1 MGLTRRLFPPLRPFR
16 PPPHKWGGHANAAL
30 DWGLVAASQQPSLQP
45 RRAAE
50 LLERVEKNI
59 HRVIVGKDRVV
70 RLALAGM
77 VSGGH
82 VLLQDLP
89 GTGKTMLAR
98 ALATSVGGTFRRIQC
113 TPDLLPSDITGS
125 SVFNQKDLTFEFIP
139 GPIFANI
146 VLADEV
152 NRATPRTQ
160 SALLEAMGERQV
172 TVEGTTRVLER
183 PFFVVATQN
192 PTEFHGTY
200 PLPESQLDRFVL
212 AAEMGPPTDAEA
224 LEVLARRE
232 HGDPI
237 AELTSVVDVS
247 DVIEL
252 QDACLRVVAA
262 PAIRTYL
269 VALLQAVRARPD
281 VVLPASMR
289 SGVYLQ
295 RAAQAW
301 ALFEG
306 RDFVLPDDIKLLA
319 VPVLAHRLGM
329 RGRGRAA
336 EMLNEVVTSLPI
348 PPLRQH

>member
-1 MGLTRRLFPPLRPFR
+1 
-16 PPPHKWGGHANAAL
+16 
-30 DWGLVAASQQPSLQP
+30 
-45 RRAAE
+45 
-50 LLERVEKNI
+50 
-59 HRVIVGKDRVV
+59 VGKDKVV
-70 RLALAGM
+70 RLALAGL
-77 VSGGH
+77 VAGGH

-125 SVFNQKDLTFEFIP
+125 SIFNQKDLTFEFVP

-146 VLADEV
+146 VLADEI

-160 SALLEAMGERQV
+160 SALLEAMGEGQV
-172 TVEGTTRVLER
+172 TVEGATRTLEK
-183 PFFVVATQN
+183 PFFVVGTQN
-192 PTEFHGTY
+192 PAEFHGTY

-212 AAEMGPPTDAEA
+212 TAEMGPPTDAEA
-224 LEVLARRE
+224 MEVLARRE

-237 AELTSVVDVS
+237 ANLTAVIDIRE
-247 DVIEL
+247 VIEL
-252 QDACLRVVAA
+252 QEACLRVVAA
-262 PAIRTYL
+262 PAIRTYI
-269 VALLQAVRARPD
+269 VALLDAIRTRPD
-281 VVLPASMR
+281 VLLPASMR

-306 RDFVLPDDIKLLA
+306 RDFVLPDDVKLLT

-329 RGRGRAA
+329 RGRGKAA
-336 EMLNEVVTSLPI
+336 DALNEIVAALPI

>member
-1 MGLTRRLFPPLRPFR
+1 MSS
-16 PPPHKWGGHANAAL
+16 
-30 DWGLVAASQQPSLQP
+30 ASQEPNLAP
-45 RRAAE
+45 RRASE
-50 LLERVEKNI
+50 LLTRIEENV
-59 HRVIVGKDRVV
+59 HRVIVGKERVV
-70 RLALAGM
+70 RLAVTGLVA
-77 VSGGH
+77 GGH

-125 SVFNQKDLTFEFIP
+125 SIFNKKELTFEFLP

-146 VLADEV
+146 VLADEI

-160 SALLEAMGERQV
+160 SALLEAMGESQV
-172 TVEGTTRVLER
+172 TVEGTTRALER
-183 PFFVVATQN
+183 PFFVIATQN

-200 PLPESQLDRFVL
+200 PLPESQLDRFL
-212 AAEMGPPTDAEA
+212 LSAEMGPPTDEEA
-224 LEVLARRE
+224 MEVLARRE

-237 AELTSVVDVS
+237 ADLRAVVS
-247 DVIEL
+247 LQEAIEL

-262 PAIRTYL
+262 PATRAYI
-269 VALLQAVRARPD
+269 VSLLNAVRSRQE
-281 VVLPASMR
+281 VLLPASMR

-306 RDFVLPDDIKLLA
+306 RDFVLPDDIKLIAL
-319 VPVLAHRLGM
+319 PVLTHRLAM
-329 RGRGRAA
+329 RGRVKAA
-336 EMLNEVVTSLPI
+336 DVLTEVVASVAL

>member
-1 MGLTRRLFPPLRPFR
+1 MSSVDREPV
-16 PPPHKWGGHANAAL
+16 
-30 DWGLVAASQQPSLQP
+30 LVP
-45 RRAAE
+45 RRASE
-50 LLERVEKNI
+50 LLGRIEENV

-70 RLALAGM
+70 RLAAAGL
-77 VSGGH
+77 VAGGH

-89 GTGKTMLAR
+89 GTGKTLLAR
-98 ALATSVGGTFRRIQC
+98 ALATSVGGAFRRIQC

-125 SVFNQKDLTFEFIP
+125 SVFNQKDLTFQFIP
-139 GPIFANI
+139 GPVFANI

-160 SALLEAMGERQV
+160 SALLEAMGEGQV
-172 TVEGTTRVLER
+172 TVEGVTRSLER

-200 PLPESQLDRFVL
+200 PLPESQLDRFIL
-212 AAEMGPPTDAEA
+212 AAEMGPPTDEEA
-224 LEVLARRE
+224 MEVLARRE

-237 AELTSVVDVS
+237 ADLRAVVS
-247 DVIEL
+247 LAEVIEL
-252 QDACLRVVAA
+252 QDACLKVVAA
-262 PAIRTYL
+262 PAIRTYI
-269 VALLQAVRARPD
+269 VSLLHAIRLREEVL
-281 VVLPASMR
+281 LPASMR

-319 VPVLAHRLGM
+319 LPVLSHRLGM
-329 RGRGRAA
+329 RGRFKAA
-336 EMLNEVVTSLPI
+336 DVLQEVVASVPL

>member
-1 MGLTRRLFPPLRPFR
+1 VQEL
-16 PPPHKWGGHANAAL
+16 
-30 DWGLVAASQQPSLQP
+30 SLQP

-50 LLERVEKNI
+50 LLDRVEKNI

-70 RLALAGM
+70 RLSLAGL
-77 VSGGH
+77 VAGGH

-98 ALATSVGGTFRRIQC
+98 ALAASVGGTFRRIQC

-125 SVFNQKDLTFEFIP
+125 SIFNQKELTFEFMA
-139 GPIFANI
+139 GPIFANF

-160 SALLEAMGERQV
+160 SALLEAMGEGQV
-172 TVEGTTRVLER
+172 TVEGTTRTLER
-183 PFFVVATQN
+183 PFFVIATQN

-212 AAEMGPPTDAEA
+212 AAEMGPPSDDEA

-232 HGDPI
+232 HGDPLADI
-237 AELTSVVDVS
+237 GAVLDIR

-252 QDACLRVVAA
+252 QEACLRVVVA

-269 VALLQAVRARPD
+269 VALLQAIRGRSD
-281 VVLPASMR
+281 VLLPASMR
-289 SGVYLQ
+289 AGVYLQ

-319 VPVLAHRLGM
+319 VPVLAHRLGT
-329 RGRGRAA
+329 RGRGKAA
-336 EMLNEVVTSLPI
+336 DMLQEVTSTLPI

>member
-1 MGLTRRLFPPLRPFR
+1 MSSASREP
-16 PPPHKWGGHANAAL
+16 AL
-30 DWGLVAASQQPSLQP
+30 IP
-45 RRAAE
+45 RRASE
-50 LLERVEKNI
+50 LLGRIEENV
-59 HRVIVGKDRVV
+59 HRVIVGKQRVV
-70 RLALAGM
+70 RLAAAGL
-77 VSGGH
+77 VAGGH

-89 GTGKTMLAR
+89 GTGKTLLAR

-125 SVFNQKDLTFEFIP
+125 SVFNQKDLTFEFIA
-139 GPIFANI
+139 GPVFANI

-160 SALLEAMGERQV
+160 SALLEAMGEGQV
-172 TVEGTTRVLER
+172 TVEGVTRTLER

-200 PLPESQLDRFVL
+200 PLPESQLDRFLL
-212 AAEMGPPTDAEA
+212 AAEMGAPSDEEA
-224 LEVLARRE
+224 MEVLARRE

-237 AELTSVVDVS
+237 ADLRAVVSLEEV
-247 DVIEL
+247 VEL

-262 PAIRTYL
+262 PAIRSYI
-269 VALLQAVRARPD
+269 VSLLSAVRSRPD
-281 VVLPASMR
+281 VLLPASMR

-319 VPVLAHRLGM
+319 LPVLAHRLGM
-329 RGRGRAA
+329 RGRASAA
-336 EMLNEVVTSLPI
+336 DVLGEVVASVPL

>member
-1 MGLTRRLFPPLRPFR
+1 MS
-16 PPPHKWGGHANAAL
+16 
-30 DWGLVAASQQPSLQP
+30 AASRELEP
-45 RRAAE
+45 RRAAD
-50 LLERVEKNI
+50 LLGRIQENV
-59 HRVIVGKDRVV
+59 HRVIVGKQRVV
-70 RLALAGM
+70 RLAAAGL
-77 VSGGH
+77 VAGGH

-125 SVFNQKDLTFEFIP
+125 SIFNQKDLSFEFIP
-139 GPIFANI
+139 GPIFANV

-152 NRATPRTQ
+152 NRATPRSQ
-160 SALLEAMGERQV
+160 SALLEAMGEGQV
-172 TVEGTTRVLER
+172 TVEGATRTLER

-200 PLPESQLDRFVL
+200 PLPESQLDRFIL
-212 AAEMGPPTDAEA
+212 AAEMGAPTDAEA
-224 LEVLARRE
+224 MEVLARRK

-237 AELTSVVDVS
+237 AELAGVVDLREVL
-247 DVIEL
+247 EL

-262 PAIRTYL
+262 PAIRTYI
-269 VALLQAVRARPD
+269 VALLQAIRARPD
-281 VVLPASMR
+281 VLLPASMR

-301 ALFEG
+301 SLFEG
-306 RDFVLPDDIKLLA
+306 RDFVLPDDVKLLA
-319 VPVLAHRLGM
+319 PPVLAHRLSM
-329 RGRGRAA
+329 RGRAKA
-336 EMLNEVVTSLPI
+336 DDAINELLASVPI

>member
-1 MGLTRRLFPPLRPFR
+1 MS
-16 PPPHKWGGHANAAL
+16 
-30 DWGLVAASQQPSLQP
+30 ASQEPSLQP
-45 RRAAE
+45 QRAQE
-50 LLERVEKNI
+50 LLGFIEHNI
-59 HRVIVGKDRVV
+59 HRVIVGKERVV
-70 RLALAGM
+70 RLAAAGL
-77 VSGGH
+77 VAGGH

-125 SVFNQKDLTFEFIP
+125 SIFNQKDRTFEFVP
-139 GPIFANI
+139 GPIFANV

-160 SALLEAMGERQV
+160 SALLEAMAEAQV
-172 TVEGTTRVLER
+172 TVEGTTRALDR

-192 PTEFHGTY
+192 PAEFHGTY
-200 PLPESQLDRFVL
+200 PLPESQLDRFIL
-212 AAEMGPPTDAEA
+212 AAEMGPPTQAEA
-224 LEVLARRE
+224 MEVLARRE

-237 AELTSVVDVS
+237 AELKAVVGIS
-247 DVIEL
+247 EVIEL

-262 PAIRTYL
+262 PAIRTYI
-269 VALLQAVRARPD
+269 VSLLDAIRTRPD
-281 VVLPASMR
+281 ILMPASMR

-295 RAAQAW
+295 RAAQSW

-306 RDFVLPDDIKLLA
+306 RDFVLPDDVKLLTI
-319 VPVLAHRLGM
+319 PVLAHRLGM
-329 RGRGRAA
+329 RGRGKAA
-336 EMLNEVVTSLPI
+336 DMLNEVVASVPL

>member
-1 MGLTRRLFPPLRPFR
+1 MSSADREPV
-16 PPPHKWGGHANAAL
+16 
-30 DWGLVAASQQPSLQP
+30 LVP

-50 LLERVEKNI
+50 LLGRIEENV
-59 HRVIVGKDRVV
+59 HRVIVGKERVV
-70 RLALAGM
+70 RLAAAGM
-77 VSGGH
+77 VAGGH

-89 GTGKTMLAR
+89 GTGKTLLAR
-98 ALATSVGGTFRRIQC
+98 ALATSVSGAFRRIQC

-125 SVFNQKDLTFEFIP
+125 SVFNQKDLSFQFIP
-139 GPIFANI
+139 GPVFANI

-160 SALLEAMGERQV
+160 SALLEAMGEGQV
-172 TVEGTTRVLER
+172 TVEGVTRTLER

-200 PLPESQLDRFVL
+200 PLPESQLDRFIL
-212 AAEMGPPTDAEA
+212 AAEMGPPTDEEA
-224 LEVLARRE
+224 MEVLARRE

-237 AELTSVVDVS
+237 AELRAVVS
-247 DVIEL
+247 LAEVIEL
-252 QDACLRVVAA
+252 QDACLKVVAA
-262 PAIRTYL
+262 PAIRAYI
-269 VALLQAVRARPD
+269 VSLLHAIRSREEVL
-281 VVLPASMR
+281 LPASMR

-319 VPVLAHRLGM
+319 LPVLSHRLGM
-329 RGRGRAA
+329 RGRFKAA
-336 EMLNEVVTSLPI
+336 DVLQEVVASVPL

>member
-1 MGLTRRLFPPLRPFR
+1 M
-16 PPPHKWGGHANAAL
+16 
-30 DWGLVAASQQPSLQP
+30 ASEPNELQP
-45 RRAAE
+45 QRASE
-50 LLERVEKNI
+50 LLGRIEENV
-59 HRVIVGKDRVV
+59 HRVIVGKERVV
-70 RLALAGM
+70 RLAVTGLVA
-77 VSGGH
+77 GGH

-125 SVFNQKDLTFEFIP
+125 SIFNQKDLSFQFVP

-160 SALLEAMGERQV
+160 SALLEAMGEGQV
-172 TVEGTTRVLER
+172 TVEGATRSLEK
-183 PFFVVATQN
+183 PFFVIATQN

-200 PLPESQLDRFVL
+200 PLPESQLDRFTL
-212 AAEMGPPTDAEA
+212 AAEMGAPTDAEA
-224 LEVLARRE
+224 MEVLARRE
-232 HGDPI
+232 HGDPL
-237 AELTSVVDVS
+237 ADLSGVLNLRE
-247 DVIEL
+247 VIEL
-252 QDACLRVVAA
+252 QEACLRVVAA
-262 PAIRTYL
+262 PAIRTYI
-269 VALLQAVRARPD
+269 VSVLQAIRARAD
-281 VVLPASMR
+281 VLLPASMR

-306 RDFVLPDDIKLLA
+306 RDFVLPDDVKLLA
-319 VPVLAHRLGM
+319 VPVLAHRLSM
-329 RGRGRAA
+329 RGRGKAA
-336 EMLNEVVTSLPI
+336 EMIQELVASLPL

>member
-1 MGLTRRLFPPLRPFR
+1 MGRSFCDRPCFAMPEVPPDTGSRLNR
-16 PPPHKWGGHANAAL
+16 GMAS
-30 DWGLVAASQQPSLQP
+30 ASQEPTLQP

-50 LLERVEKNI
+50 LLDRVESNI
-59 HRVIVGKDRVV
+59 HRVIVGKEHVV
-70 RLALAGM
+70 RLALAGF

-125 SVFNQKDLTFEFIP
+125 SVFNQKELSFEFVP

-160 SALLEAMGERQV
+160 SALLEAMGEGQV
-172 TVEGTTRVLER
+172 TVEGTTRTLER
-183 PFFVVATQN
+183 PFFIVATQN
-192 PTEFHGTY
+192 PAEFHGTY
-200 PLPESQLDRFVL
+200 PLPASQLARFVL
-212 AAEMGPPTDAEA
+212 AAEMGPPTEAEA
-224 LEVLARRE
+224 MEVLARRE

-237 AELTSVVDVS
+237 ADLTAVMDVREVV
-247 DVIEL
+247 EL
-252 QDACLRVVAA
+252 QEACLRVVAA
-262 PAIRTYL
+262 PAIRTYI
-269 VALLQAVRARPD
+269 VALMQAIRARPD
-281 VVLPASMR
+281 VLLPASMR
-289 SGVYLQ
+289 AGVYLQ

-306 RDFVLPDDIKLLA
+306 RDFVLPDDVKLLA
-319 VPVLAHRLGM
+319 TPVLAHRLGM
-329 RGRGRAA
+329 RGRGKAA
-336 EMLNEVVTSLPI
+336 DMLGEVVSALPI

>member
-1 MGLTRRLFPPLRPFR
+1 MSSADREPVLI
-16 PPPHKWGGHANAAL
+16 
-30 DWGLVAASQQPSLQP
+30 P

-50 LLERVEKNI
+50 LLGRIEENV
-59 HRVIVGKDRVV
+59 HRVIVGKDQVV
-70 RLALAGM
+70 RLAAAGL
-77 VSGGH
+77 VAGGH

-89 GTGKTMLAR
+89 GTGKTLLAR
-98 ALATSVGGTFRRIQC
+98 ALATSVGGAFRRIQC

-125 SVFNQKDLTFEFIP
+125 SVFNQKDLTFQFIP
-139 GPIFANI
+139 GPVFANI

-160 SALLEAMGERQV
+160 SALLEAMGEGQV
-172 TVEGTTRVLER
+172 TVEGVTRSLER

-200 PLPESQLDRFVL
+200 PLPESQLDRFIL
-212 AAEMGPPTDAEA
+212 ASEMGPPTDDEA
-224 LEVLARRE
+224 MEVLARRE

-237 AELTSVVDVS
+237 ADLHAVVSLDEV
-247 DVIEL
+247 VEL
-252 QDACLRVVAA
+252 QDACLKVVAA
-262 PAIRTYL
+262 PAIRTYI
-269 VALLQAVRARPD
+269 VSLLHAIRLREEVL
-281 VVLPASMR
+281 LPASMR

-319 VPVLAHRLGM
+319 LPVLSHRLGM
-329 RGRGRAA
+329 RGRFKAA
-336 EMLNEVVTSLPI
+336 DVLQAVVASVPL

>member
-1 MGLTRRLFPPLRPFR
+1 MS
-16 PPPHKWGGHANAAL
+16 
-30 DWGLVAASQQPSLQP
+30 ASQEHSLQP
-45 RRAAE
+45 QRAAE

-59 HRVIVGKDRVV
+59 HRVIVGKERVV
-70 RLALAGM
+70 RLALAGL
-77 VSGGH
+77 VAGGH

-125 SVFNQKDLTFEFIP
+125 SIFNQKDLSFEFIA

-160 SALLEAMGERQV
+160 SALLEAMGEGQV
-172 TVEGTTRVLER
+172 TVEGTTRTLER

-192 PTEFHGTY
+192 PAEFHGTY

-212 AAEMGPPTDAEA
+212 AAEMGPPTEAEA
-224 LEVLARRE
+224 MEVLARRE

-237 AELTSVVDVS
+237 ADLTAVIDVS
-247 DVIEL
+247 DVIVL
-252 QDACLRVVAA
+252 QEACLRVVAA
-262 PAIRTYL
+262 PAIRTYI
-269 VALLQAVRARPD
+269 VALLQSIRSRPD
-281 VVLPASMR
+281 VLLPASMR

-295 RAAQAW
+295 RASQAW

-319 VPVLAHRLGM
+319 APVLAHRLGM

-336 EMLNEVVTSLPI
+336 DMLGEVLTALPI
-348 PPLRQH
+348 PPLRQR

>member
-1 MGLTRRLFPPLRPFR
+1 MSSADREPV
-16 PPPHKWGGHANAAL
+16 
-30 DWGLVAASQQPSLQP
+30 LVP

-50 LLERVEKNI
+50 LLGRIEENV

-70 RLALAGM
+70 RLAAAGL
-77 VSGGH
+77 VAGGH

-89 GTGKTMLAR
+89 GTGKTLLAR
-98 ALATSVGGTFRRIQC
+98 ALATSVGGAFRRIQC

-125 SVFNQKDLTFEFIP
+125 SVFNQKDLSFQFIP
-139 GPIFANI
+139 GPVFANI

-160 SALLEAMGERQV
+160 SALLEAMGEGQV
-172 TVEGTTRVLER
+172 TVEGVTRTLER

-200 PLPESQLDRFVL
+200 PLPESQLDRFIL
-212 AAEMGPPTDAEA
+212 AAEMGPPTDEEA
-224 LEVLARRE
+224 MEVLARRE

-237 AELTSVVDVS
+237 AELRAVVS
-247 DVIEL
+247 LAEVIEL
-252 QDACLRVVAA
+252 QDACLKVVAA
-262 PAIRTYL
+262 PAIRAYI
-269 VALLQAVRARPD
+269 VWLLHAIRSREE
-281 VVLPASMR
+281 VLQPASMR

-319 VPVLAHRLGM
+319 LPVLSHRLGM
-329 RGRGRAA
+329 RGRFKAA
-336 EMLNEVVTSLPI
+336 DVLQEVVASVPL

>member
-1 MGLTRRLFPPLRPFR
+1 MSSASREP
-16 PPPHKWGGHANAAL
+16 AL
-30 DWGLVAASQQPSLQP
+30 VP

-50 LLERVEKNI
+50 LLGRIEENV
-59 HRVIVGKDRVV
+59 HRVIVGKQRVV
-70 RLALAGM
+70 RLAAAGL
-77 VSGGH
+77 VAGGH

-89 GTGKTMLAR
+89 GTGKTLLAR

-125 SVFNQKDLTFEFIP
+125 SVFNQKDLSFEFIA
-139 GPIFANI
+139 GPVFANI
-146 VLADEV
+146 LLADEV

-160 SALLEAMGERQV
+160 SALLEAMGEGQV
-172 TVEGTTRVLER
+172 TVEGVTRTLEK

-200 PLPESQLDRFVL
+200 PLPESQLDRFLL
-212 AAEMGPPTDAEA
+212 AAEMGPPTDEEA
-224 LEVLARRE
+224 MEVLARRE

-237 AELTSVVDVS
+237 ADLRSVVS
-247 DVIEL
+247 LHEVIEL

-262 PAIRTYL
+262 PAIRTYI
-269 VALLQAVRARPD
+269 VSLLHAIRSRPE
-281 VVLPASMR
+281 VLLPASMR

-319 VPVLAHRLGM
+319 VPVLSHRLSM
-329 RGRGRAA
+329 RGRVKAA
-336 EMLNEVVTSLPI
+336 DVLGDVVTSLPL
-348 PPLRQH
+348 PPLRHH

>member
-1 MGLTRRLFPPLRPFR
+1 MREAPPDTGSRLNR
-16 PPPHKWGGHANAAL
+16 GMAS
-30 DWGLVAASQQPSLQP
+30 ASQESTLQP
-45 RRAAE
+45 RRAAD
-50 LLERVEKNI
+50 LLDRVESNI

-70 RLALAGM
+70 RLALAGL
-77 VSGGH
+77 VAGGH
-82 VLLQDLP
+82 ILLQDLP

-125 SVFNQKDLTFEFIP
+125 SVFNQKELTFEFVP
-139 GPIFANI
+139 GPIFAHI

-152 NRATPRTQ
+152 NRTTPRTQ
-160 SALLEAMGERQV
+160 SALLEAMGEGQV

-183 PFFVVATQN
+183 PFFVIATQN
-192 PTEFHGTY
+192 PAEFHGTY

-237 AELTSVVDVS
+237 AELAPVVDIRE
-247 DVIEL
+247 VIEL
-252 QDACLRVVAA
+252 QEACLRVVAA
-262 PAIRTYL
+262 PAIRSYI

-281 VVLPASMR
+281 VMLAASMR
-289 SGVYLQ
+289 AGVYLQ

-306 RDFVLPDDIKLLA
+306 RDFVLPDDVKLLA

-329 RGRGRAA
+329 RGRGKVAD
-336 EMLNEVVTSLPI
+336 MLHEVVSSLPI

>member
-1 MGLTRRLFPPLRPFR
+1 
-16 PPPHKWGGHANAAL
+16 
-30 DWGLVAASQQPSLQP
+30 VQQPEFQP
-45 RRAAE
+45 RRAAQ
-50 LLERVEKNI
+50 LLERVEANI
-59 HRVIVGKDRVV
+59 HRVIVGKERVV
-70 RLALAGM
+70 RLALAGL

-125 SVFNQKDLTFEFIP
+125 SVFNQKELSFEFVP

-160 SALLEAMGERQV
+160 SALLEAMGEGQV
-172 TVEGTTRVLER
+172 TVEGTTRTLER
-183 PFFVVATQN
+183 PFFVIATQN

-212 AAEMGPPTDAEA
+212 AAEMGPPSNVEA
-224 LEVLARRE
+224 MEVLARRE

-237 AELTSVVDVS
+237 AELTAVIEVR

-252 QDACLRVVAA
+252 QEACLRVVAA

-269 VALLQAVRARPD
+269 VSLLEGIRARPD
-281 VVLPASMR
+281 VLLPASMR
-289 SGVYLQ
+289 AGVYLQ

-329 RGRGRAA
+329 RGRGKAA
-336 EMLNEVVTSLPI
+336 EMVNEVVAALPI

>member
-1 MGLTRRLFPPLRPFR
+1 VQEL
-16 PPPHKWGGHANAAL
+16 
-30 DWGLVAASQQPSLQP
+30 SLQP

-50 LLERVEKNI
+50 LLDRVEKNI

-70 RLALAGM
+70 RLALAGL
-77 VSGGH
+77 VAGGH

-89 GTGKTMLAR
+89 GTGKTLLAR

-125 SVFNQKDLTFEFIP
+125 SIFNQKDLTFQFVP

-160 SALLEAMGERQV
+160 SALLEAMGESQV
-172 TVEGTTRVLER
+172 TVEGTTRALDR

-212 AAEMGPPTDAEA
+212 AAEMGPPSDAEA

-232 HGDPI
+232 HGDPL
-237 AELTSVVDVS
+237 AELNAVIDVRE
-247 DVIEL
+247 VIEL

-269 VALLQAVRARPD
+269 VALLQTVRARTD
-281 VVLPASMR
+281 VLLPASMR

-336 EMLNEVVTSLPI
+336 DMLNEVTSTLPI

>member
-1 MGLTRRLFPPLRPFR
+1 MSSADQEPL
-16 PPPHKWGGHANAAL
+16 
-30 DWGLVAASQQPSLQP
+30 LVP

-50 LLERVEKNI
+50 LLARIEENV

-70 RLALAGM
+70 RLAAAGL
-77 VSGGH
+77 VAGGH

-89 GTGKTMLAR
+89 GTGKTLLAR
-98 ALATSVGGTFRRIQC
+98 ALATSVGGAFRRIQC

-125 SVFNQKDLTFEFIP
+125 SVFNQKDLSFRFIP
-139 GPIFANI
+139 GPVFANI

-160 SALLEAMGERQV
+160 SALLEAMGEGQV
-172 TVEGTTRVLER
+172 TVEGVTRTLER

-192 PTEFHGTY
+192 PAEFHGTY
-200 PLPESQLDRFVL
+200 PLPESQLDRFIL
-212 AAEMGPPTDAEA
+212 AAEMGPPTDDEA
-224 LEVLARRE
+224 MEVLARRE

-237 AELTSVVDVS
+237 ADLRAVVS
-247 DVIEL
+247 LAEVIEL
-252 QDACLRVVAA
+252 QDACLKVVAA
-262 PAIRTYL
+262 PAIRTYI
-269 VALLQAVRARPD
+269 VSLLHAIRLREEVL
-281 VVLPASMR
+281 LPASMR

-319 VPVLAHRLGM
+319 LPVLSHRLGM
-329 RGRGRAA
+329 RGRFKAA
-336 EMLNEVVTSLPI
+336 DVVEETVASLPL
-348 PPLRQH
+348 PPLRQHS

>member
-1 MGLTRRLFPPLRPFR
+1 M
-16 PPPHKWGGHANAAL
+16 
-30 DWGLVAASQQPSLQP
+30 ASVTQELQP

-50 LLERVEKNI
+50 LLDRVEKNI

-70 RLALAGM
+70 RLALAGL

-125 SVFNQKDLTFEFIP
+125 SVFNQKDLTFEFIQ

-160 SALLEAMGERQV
+160 SALLEAMGEGQV
-172 TVEGTTRVLER
+172 TVEGTTRALDR

-192 PTEFHGTY
+192 PAEFHGTY

-224 LEVLARRE
+224 MEVLARRE

-237 AELTSVVDVS
+237 AELTAVIDVRE
-247 DVIEL
+247 VIEL

-262 PAIRTYL
+262 PAIRTYI
-269 VALLQAVRARPD
+269 VALLQAIRARPD
-281 VVLPASMR
+281 VILPASMR
-289 SGVYLQ
+289 AGVYLQ
-295 RAAQAW
+295 RSAQAW

-306 RDFVLPDDIKLLA
+306 RDFVLPDDVKLLA
-319 VPVLAHRLGM
+319 VAVLAHRLGM
-329 RGRGRAA
+329 RGRGKAA
-336 EMLNEVVTSLPI
+336 DMLNEVVAALPI

>member
-1 MGLTRRLFPPLRPFR
+1 VQEL
-16 PPPHKWGGHANAAL
+16 
-30 DWGLVAASQQPSLQP
+30 SLQP

-50 LLERVEKNI
+50 LLDRVEKNI
-59 HRVIVGKDRVV
+59 HRVIVGKNRVV
-70 RLALAGM
+70 RLSVAGL
-77 VSGGH
+77 VAGGH

-98 ALATSVGGTFRRIQC
+98 ALAASVGGTFRRIQC

-125 SVFNQKDLTFEFIP
+125 SIFNQKELSFEFVP
-139 GPIFANI
+139 GPIFANF

-160 SALLEAMGERQV
+160 SALLEAMGEGQV
-172 TVEGTTRVLER
+172 TVEGTTRQLER
-183 PFFVVATQN
+183 PFFVIATQN

-212 AAEMGPPTDAEA
+212 AAEMGPPSDDEA

-232 HGDPI
+232 HGDPLADI
-237 AELTSVVDVS
+237 GAVIDIRE
-247 DVIEL
+247 VIEL
-252 QDACLRVVAA
+252 QEACLRVVAA

-269 VALLQAVRARPD
+269 VALMQAIRGRSD
-281 VVLPASMR
+281 VLLPASMR
-289 SGVYLQ
+289 AGVYLQ

-329 RGRGRAA
+329 RGRGKAA
-336 EMLNEVVTSLPI
+336 DMLQEVTSTLPI

>member
-1 MGLTRRLFPPLRPFR
+1 
-16 PPPHKWGGHANAAL
+16 
-30 DWGLVAASQQPSLQP
+30 LQP
-45 RRAAE
+45 QRAAE
-50 LLERVEKNI
+50 LLGRIEENV
-59 HRVIVGKDRVV
+59 HRVIVGKERVA
-70 RLALAGM
+70 RLAAAGL
-77 VSGGH
+77 VAGGH

-125 SVFNQKDLTFEFIP
+125 SIFNQKDLTFEFIR
-139 GPIFANI
+139 GPIFANV

-160 SALLEAMGERQV
+160 SALLEAMGEGQV
-172 TVEGTTRVLER
+172 TVEGTTRKLER

-200 PLPESQLDRFVL
+200 PLPESQLDRFIL
-212 AAEMGPPTDAEA
+212 AAEMGPPTDVEA
-224 LEVLARRE
+224 MEVLARRE

-237 AELTSVVDVS
+237 ADLQAVVDLTE
-247 DVIEL
+247 VIEL

-262 PAIRTYL
+262 PAIRTYI
-269 VALLQAVRARPD
+269 VSLLQAIRARPE
-281 VVLPASMR
+281 VLLPASMR

-306 RDFVLPDDIKLLA
+306 RDFVLPDDVKLLA

-329 RGRGRAA
+329 RGRARAA
-336 EMLNEVVTSLPI
+336 DVLSEMIASLPL